1 MLWRD
6 MRGRT
11 RRKSTNEL
19 QDLDPIGSPHLEEIL
34 IGGKID
40 LYLSLFSLKK
50 MQEALEGFRDSKL
63 GKVNNGG

>member
-11 RRKSTNEL
+11 KEIHKEL

-40 LYLSLFSLKK
+40 LDLLSLFP
-50 MQEALEGFRDSKL
+50 QEDARII
-63 GKVNNGG
+63 GGIER

>member
-40 LYLSLFSLKK
+40 LNLLSLFP
-50 MQEALEGFRDSKL
+50 QEDARIIRGIER
-63 GKVNNGG
+63 